1 MKHISIHLQEILEFA
16 ISIVWLGGAFGIAI
30 AGGYEVFFNSSDLK
44 TIVIQSIIVVF
55 FAFVFHEMAHRIAA
69 RRYGFQAVYH
79 MWVPGLFI
87 SIIAAMLGFIFAAP
101 GGVHLEFNGTTQD
114 AQKKIGLISLMGPL
128 VNIFLALVFFA
139 LAMGITYF
147 ADSIP
152 DAATYTRWLPTINL
166 FWGVFIIGIEINAWL
181 AVFNLLPFGNFD
193 GFKVFTWSKKVW
205 AIVFVA
211 AIGLYIGTQFAQGWI
226 SG

>member
-1 MKHISIHLQEILEFA
+1 MKSISAHLQEILEFA

-30 AGGYEVFFNSSDLK
+30 AGGYEAFFNGSDIK
-44 TIVIQSIIVVF
+44 TAVIQSIIVVF
-55 FAFVFHEMAHRIAA
+55 FAFVFHEMAHRIVA
-69 RRYGFQAVYH
+69 RRYGLHAVYH
-79 MWVPGLFI
+79 MWMPGLFI

-101 GGVHLEFNGTTQD
+101 GGVHLEFSGTTQD

-128 VNIFLALVFFA
+128 VNVFLSLVFFA
-139 LAMGITYF
+139 LAMGIVYF

-152 DAATYTRWLPTINL
+152 DAATYTHWLPAINL
-166 FWGVFIIGIEINAWL
+166 FWGVFIIGIEIDAWL

-193 GFKVFTWSKKVW
+193 GFKVFAWSKKIWV
-205 AIVFVA
+205 VTFVA
-211 AIGLYIGTQFAQGWI
+211 AIGLYIGMQFAQGWL